1 MAEHGGRRQGQPGKS
16 YGNRTD
22 LGVDRAPVAGG
33 APPAP
38 PAMQA
43 AMQQRPVSAPEDT
56 PFLTAPGDPSIP
68 MTQGIPT
75 GPGAGA
81 PQPAKTDLDI
91 IRRYLPD
98 MRAAAQAEDAPD
110 TFKALVRYLEGSGS

>member
-1 MAEHGGRRQGQPGKS
+1 MAEHGGKRQGQPGMS

-22 LGVDRAPVAGG
+22 LAIDRAPTAGG
-33 APPAP
+33 PPP
-38 PAMQA
+38 MPGGQM
-43 AMQQRPVSAPEDT
+43 MQQQAVSAPEDT
-56 PFLTAPGDPSIP
+56 PFLAAPGNPAVP
-68 MTQGIPT
+68 MTQGIPS

-98 MRAAAQAEDAPD
+98 MRAAAQAEDAPE

>member
-1 MAEHGGRRQGQPGKS
+1 MAEHGGMRQGQPGAA
-16 YGNRTD
+16 YANRTD
-22 LGVDRAPVAGG
+22 LAVNRAPVAGG

-38 PAMQA
+38 PAA
-43 AMQQRPVSAPEDT
+43 GLPGQRPTSAPEDT
-56 PFLTAPGDPSIP
+56 PFLTTPGDPRIP

-75 GPGAGA
+75 GPGSGA

-98 MRAAAQAEDAPD
+98 MKAAAQAEDAPE
-110 TFKALVRYLEGSGS
+110 TFKALVRYLEGSGG

>member
-1 MAEHGGRRQGQPGKS
+1 MAEHGGKRQGQPGTS

-22 LGVDRAPVAGG
+22 LAIDRAPTAGG

-38 PAMQA
+38 PAQA
-43 AMQQRPVSAPEDT
+43 QQQMAASSPEDT
-56 PFLTAPGDPSIP
+56 PMLAASGDPSVP

-98 MRAAAQAEDAPD
+98 MRASAQAEDAPE
-110 TFKALVRYLEGSGS
+110 TFKALVRYLDGSG

>member
-1 MAEHGGRRQGQPGKS
+1 MADGWGGARQGQPGKA
-16 YGNRTD
+16 YANRTD
-22 LGVDRAPVAGG
+22 MGMNRAPVAGG
-33 APPAP
+33 APPP
-38 PAMQA
+38 SPSGPGQA
-43 AMQQRPVSAPEDT
+43 LGVSSPEQT
-56 PFLTAPGDPSIP
+56 PFLTEPGNASVP